1 MPPLG
6 WGLWYRMSWTAPLGP
21 GRKGSF
27 FPRMQKPGVGNSIKA
42 WQQPEKG
49 PQDADQG
56 AGSFSGGS
64 VSPSQSCCGQ
74 PWTGRRPRQAPAPQG
89 NRKTSKELLRLVRLL
104 QEAAYHGLARVRP
117 ACGPPQS
124 AGNRDPGVRRMGK
137 LPRCPGVAS
146 TLLSRGWTGQWP
158 QVGGARNHLIS
169 AVPVPVPCHAERK
182 PSLPAGFYADL

>member
-6 WGLWYRMSWTAPLGP
+6 WALWYRTSWTAPLRP

-27 FPRMQKPGVGNSIKA
+27 FPRMQEPGVGNSNRA

-56 AGSFSGGS
+56 ACSFSSGS
-64 VSPSQSCCGQ
+64 VSPSQSRCGR

-89 NRKTSKELLRLVRLL
+89 NGKASKELLWLVRLQ
-104 QEAAYHGLARVRP
+104 QEAACNRLARVSP
-117 ACGPPQS
+117 ACGLPQS
-124 AGNRDPGVRRMGK
+124 AGNWDPGMRLMGQ

-146 TLLSRGWTGQWP
+146 LLLSPGLTCSGYKWEEPG
-158 QVGGARNHLIS
+158 VI
-169 AVPVPVPCHAERK
+169 
-182 PSLPAGFYADL
+182 